1 MLHDYRNSKE
11 LVSVELV
18 QRIMLKR
25 ALEKVPSGYN
35 EHPVYLDRV
44 MAAEFKLKNR
54 HENSSEA
61 LTIFSQVYY
70 NYRGHLLKM
79 KNCNSQLFK
88 SHIKGEDSY
97 DCGGPMRDIVSNMCE
112 ELMSDVLPIL
122 VPTANNVA
130 NVEPNADCFT
140 LNPKAEQPFVLQKIL
155 FLGYLL
161 GWSLY

>member
-1 MLHDYRNSKE
+1 
-11 LVSVELV
+11 
-18 QRIMLKR
+18 
-25 ALEKVPSGYN
+25 
-35 EHPVYLDRV
+35 

-61 LTIFSQVYY
+61 LTIFSQVYF
-70 NYRGHLLKM
+70 NYRGHFHLC
-79 KNCNSQLFK
+79 KNKRDQLFR

-97 DCGGPMRDIVSNMCE
+97 DCGGPQRDIVSNMCE

-130 NVEPNADCFT
+130 NLEPNQDSFT
-140 LNPKAEQPFVLQKIL
+140 LNPKATEPFVLQKIL

-161 GWSLY
+161 GWSIK